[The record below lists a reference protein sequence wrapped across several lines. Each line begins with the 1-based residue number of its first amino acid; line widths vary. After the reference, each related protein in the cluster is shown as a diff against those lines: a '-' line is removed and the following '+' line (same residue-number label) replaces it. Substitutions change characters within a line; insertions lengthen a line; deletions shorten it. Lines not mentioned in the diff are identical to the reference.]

1 MTSSGTTY
9 QSAKN
14 IAALMED
21 YFLELSEIAVLN
33 AEKNLAE
40 MPAALE
46 IESIIDAAFW
56 ASLRK
61 EEGHVPKISM
71 AFLSPESAQKP
82 VIFSK
87 SLPLSAK
94 TLTKLAPGV
103 ERAGIHLG
111 VWKQDDELVIWGT
124 TSVIPNYC
132 FVVDVSEPG
141 LIVIKHRRLHGFGK
155 YTNVAVLKGDEI
167 KIIDEHCGRLPDCP
181 AIVTALLD
189 LNSDCS
195 WNDNV
200 NIMILLAVSMRAH
213 GHGGILLVVPPGDEE
228 WQHSVIHPNNY
239 QLEPSY
245 NGLSDLIAESN
256 HQIGDISW
264 QNELR
269 KEVESIAGLTAVD
282 GATVIT
288 RNHQLL
294 AFGAKISRKYGNHAV
309 EQLSYIEP
317 VLGGE
322 PVRLFSGEIGG
333 TRHLSAAQFI
343 HDQHDSLAMVASQD
357 GHFTV
362 FSWSDELKSVQAHR
376 IDSLLL

>member
-1 MTSSGTTY
+1 MGNNGTTY

-21 YFLELSEIAVLN
+21 YFLELSEIALLN
-33 AEKNLAE
+33 DEKYLAD
-40 MPAALE
+40 MPNSSTIE
-46 IESIIDAAFW
+46 IIIDAAFW

-71 AFLSPESAQKP
+71 AYLSPESTNKS
-82 VIFSK
+82 VIFS
-87 SLPLSAK
+87 SPLPLNAH

-111 VWKQDDELVIWGT
+111 IWKQGNELIIWGT
-124 TSVIPNYC
+124 TTVIPNYC

-141 LIVIKHRRLHGFGK
+141 LIVIKHRRLNGFGK
-155 YTNVAVLKGDEI
+155 YTNVAVLKGDEV
-167 KIIDEHCGRLPDCP
+167 KIIDEHCGKLPDCP

-200 NIMILLAVSMRAH
+200 NIMILLAVSMRNHA
-213 GHGGILLVVPPGDEE
+213 HGGIILVVPPGDKN
-228 WQHSVIHPNNY
+228 WQQSIIYPNHY

-245 NGLSDLIAESN
+245 KGLHDLIIESN

-269 KEVESIAGLTAVD
+269 REVENIAGLTAID
-282 GATVIT
+282 GATIIT
-288 RNHQLL
+288 RNHELL
-294 AFGAKISRKYGNHAV
+294 AFGAKISRKYGNHTV

-322 PVRLFSGEIGG
+322 PVKLFSGEIGG

-362 FSWSDELKSVQAHR
+362 FSWSDQIQSVQAHR
-376 IDSLLL
+376 IDTLLL